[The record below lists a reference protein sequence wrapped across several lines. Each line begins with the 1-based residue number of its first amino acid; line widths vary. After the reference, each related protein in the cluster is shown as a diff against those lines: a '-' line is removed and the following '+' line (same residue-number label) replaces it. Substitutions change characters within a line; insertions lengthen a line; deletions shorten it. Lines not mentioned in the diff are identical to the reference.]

1 MTGFK
6 IRSNTGAPWVDRKSG
21 SKLDLGNLV
30 PLKPTPLMD
39 AVMSGSPDQ
48 VRMESYK
55 QRVTNMRVLLAKITQ
70 NKKELMEGIQK
81 DATRPDIWTVF

>member
-48 VRMESYK
+48 VRYEAYK
-55 QRVTNMRVLLAKITQ
+55 QRVANLRSIVGRLTSSQ
-70 NKKELMEGIQK
+70 KELFTGMEK
-81 DATRPDIWTVF
+81 AAARPDVFTPF